1 MTKKLID
8 AVIEGIQEKK
18 GRNIVIVDLSEIYDT
33 LTNYLIIC
41 EGNSPT
47 QVAAITDSVKEFARK
62 KGGAKPTAVD
72 GTQNNLWVALDYSE
86 VAVHIFVP
94 DAREYYDLEGLWE
107 DAEIEEIPN
116 LD

>member
-18 GRNIVIVDLSEIYDT
+18 GRNIVVVDLSEIYDT

-62 KGGAKPTAVD
+62 KTGAKPTATD
-72 GTQNNLWVALDYSE
+72 GTLNNIWVALDYSE

-107 DAEIEEIPN
+107 DAKIEEIPN